1 MNKTFKVV
9 FNRAR
14 GVLMVANEITSSV
27 QKKGTKTVVAA
38 AVASAMS
45 CGVAVAEEF
54 HYEQTTGNSGR
65 FVTTTEESAKTFAK
79 DDVLLMDIAG
89 TNTRAYGLLA
99 SGKDHKY
106 TNEGVIKVNIN
117 ATENKTPYWQVK
129 GMMAERGGT
138 VVNAGTIEV
147 TDAYGMT
154 VGSLQAGETNT
165 IINDGTIN
173 VNGGAAMEAA
183 PTGTF
188 SSEKTAQ
195 AVATNNGTINVTSG
209 IGVVVSGDNGVITNN
224 GTIDASAGD
233 YAVLVH
239 REKDHTTSGNAITFT
254 EKSVTKGAIVVTGYT
269 VKEDGKDKTYKVENT
284 TLEFKDGAIHEG
296 RIVISKASGTKLSGY
311 LNISNQKGTTG
322 AALFFGDAEGSIDLK
337 NSQFTNNIAAGVD
350 EYGGAIYTYG
360 IPFKQT
366 GGQYVGNCVQ
376 STGADKSEATTGIY
390 EPYAGRQGAAGG
402 AIMMKGNGNSVLT
415 DVLFENNSVVSKK
428 TETTAGGYA
437 YGGAV
442 MVDYSTGTATGVK
455 NPTDVEFHLT
465 KDMTYSGNTV
475 HSDSTQTAFDTYGYH
490 VDYAQAGGFLFLDR
504 GSSAK
509 FNIDADATL
518 TIGSQVTSDDT
529 DSIASSIPNTN
540 LNQDPSKL
548 TNEGKHA
555 NLIKE
560 GEGQLVINSSLNKYY
575 GNVAVNEGRMEVN
588 SKWDVKNAVNI
599 ATGATLALADFNLID
614 ADKTNNQ
621 DVKGDKLGGKLTVS
635 GTLETSSDQVFTQDL
650 GADGLAETAGALVY
664 SDDKLKFESGSTLAL
679 SDALYN
685 LKYAESAGDVVSGSG
700 SRVVM
705 LGDLVNKGEVDNS
718 QTLEELKDVG
728 PNVELNKVT
737 VVAENKN
744 IQIGG
749 NAPTTGNDTSYR
761 AESLSV
767 GSVDLG
773 TAEIVTIDGG
783 KILSLAGNGGEVIA
797 STSVNDVTVEV
808 KSDSTLAL
816 GGAASNGGTV
826 SATVNVNEGAEVVV
840 TGSEDFTI
848 ETVTGKGTVLVGTNE
863 TAGKLVIKSLEGM
876 TGTLFVD
883 PAWKDNAALD
893 VVGNASHL
901 EISDVGTAGLTASVV
916 AGQNS
921 LVSFGATADTAAQA
935 FESIASAQG
944 LSWGR
949 DNITAAV
956 YVDGTLALDETTGG
970 ILVKGSLT
978 AAEPVTAGTV
988 TVVENGM
995 LIVNQA
1001 NAGDAV
1007 IRGAVDLDQGSYLG
1021 VINASEGQFNLA
1033 TGDVVADG
1041 ASVVTDNPFIDGAID
1056 GNTVTTTLNEEA
1068 GLGSLASTGIQAM
1081 TRHADFIMAET
1092 IADRTS
1098 IDQELNPG
1106 MNLWANVTG
1115 ERYEST
1121 SMDNGGTFKSDMG
1134 YGAFGAEVPVTDT
1147 VTAGAAIQYG
1157 KGSLR
1162 SGVASIKNDIDNY
1175 GFTAY
1180 ATKSF
1185 GAAKVVGELAYLQSK
1200 NDITSSQAA
1209 MNQEVDAKIYSA
1221 GIRAQYQLT
1230 TDHFQFVPSIG
1241 IRVSQLETD
1250 AMDVGAVKVKEQ
1262 EQTLVQVPIALR
1274 INGFEQSAA
1283 DGWTLAPSFKVAF
1296 VPTFGDEE
1304 ISVLSHDQDVIDTT
1318 PVSADFGLRAKKG
1331 NMMVDANFMV
1341 GGGKDGTS
1349 SVGGKIGMKYVF

>member
-14 GVLMVANEITSSV
+14 GVLMVANEVTSSV
-27 QKKGTKTVVAA
+27 QKKGTRTVVAA
-38 AVASAMS
+38 VGSMLFATVTQAAVIDTAQKFVGETKTIEDSVVTVENVAGNNGTALFISENANVTISNTQFKNNTHGQNAGGAIWVYGTYGQLKTDATQTYEETKLNLTNVDFIGNSSEWGGAVYIYPDSVTHMKGGSFVGNKAISSTEEAFGGALMFKGGKATFEDVVFTDNVAESDTKAAMGGAILLDITRNNDGKNQFERLTEVTFKVTRDLLYSGNNVISGNQDPSDTYGYWGYTSGGFIFLDRRSKAIFDIADGATLTLGKSDATGHMDSIASAIPQVSDSPKSTMIKQ
-45 CGVAVAEEF
+45 GKG
-54 HYEQTTGNSGR
+54 TLLINSSMDYFFSDL
-65 FVTTTEESAKTFAK
+65 FV
-79 DDVLLMDIAG
+79 
-89 TNTRAYGLLA
+89 
-99 SGKDHKY
+99 
-106 TNEGVIKVNIN
+106 NEGTMQLTKDQTSKATIVVDGGSLVYDKKLTLQDMVINPEDEK
-117 ATENKTPYWQVK
+117 KKY
-129 GMMAERGGT
+129 
-138 VVNAGTIEV
+138 
-147 TDAYGMT
+147 YL
-154 VGSLQAGETNT
+154 VGSLDVKSGQAKINELTLETSTESPNKAQVQVSGGELVVDSLVLKTGDVTISAGSLAVENITRNGGQLTLKNSGVIHANSGVIFNNFGAENT
-165 IINDGTIN
+165 SLNEKVLSTGDLLGGTIN
-173 VNGGAAMEAA
+173 LKDFTGEYKLTDLDALNNLTGGSKVTFTNGILNDSDATLDKVIDAGAN
-183 PTGTF
+183 
-188 SSEKTAQ
+188 TAG
-195 AVATNNGTINVTSG
+195 AEVKADKVTNNGTITIAKGNDATVGS
-209 IGVVVSGDNGVITNN
+209 VVVDSETPAKELAISEGKFTLAGDLTGNSKELISGDVTNDFAIKV
-224 GTIDASAGD
+224 GG
-233 YAVLVH
+233 
-239 REKDHTTSGNAITFT
+239 SGNNAELALGFDAN
-254 EKSVTKGAIVVTGYT
+254 SKGQISHTVNIKENSKLTVEAGQFVVNSI
-269 VKEDGKDKTYKVENT
+269 K
-284 TLEFKDGAIHEG
+284 
-296 RIVISKASGTKLSGY
+296 
-311 LNISNQKGTTG
+311 
-322 AALFFGDAEGSIDLK
+322 AEGTVSV
-337 NSQFTNNIAAGVD
+337 NNA
-350 EYGGAIYTYG
+350 
-360 IPFKQT
+360 
-366 GGQYVGNCVQ
+366 
-376 STGADKSEATTGIY
+376 
-390 EPYAGRQGAAGG
+390 
-402 AIMMKGNGNSVLT
+402 SVLT
-415 DVLFENNSVVSKK
+415 
-428 TETTAGGYA
+428 
-437 YGGAV
+437 
-442 MVDYSTGTATGVK
+442 VD
-455 NPTDVEFHLT
+455 
-465 KDMTYSGNTV
+465 
-475 HSDSTQTAFDTYGYH
+475 
-490 VDYAQAGGFLFLDR
+490 
-504 GSSAK
+504 
-509 FNIDADATL
+509 
-518 TIGSQVTSDDT
+518 
-529 DSIASSIPNTN
+529 
-540 LNQDPSKL
+540 
-548 TNEGKHA
+548 
-555 NLIKE
+555 
-560 GEGQLVINSSLNKYY
+560 
-575 GNVAVNEGRMEVN
+575 
-588 SKWDVKNAVNI
+588 
-599 ATGATLALADFNLID
+599 
-614 ADKTNNQ
+614 
-621 DVKGDKLGGKLTVS
+621 
-635 GTLETSSDQVFTQDL
+635 
-650 GADGLAETAGALVY
+650 
-664 SDDKLKFESGSTLAL
+664 
-679 SDALYN
+679 
-685 LKYAESAGDVVSGSG
+685 
-700 SRVVM
+700 
-705 LGDLVNKGEVDNS
+705 
-718 QTLEELKDVG
+718 EL
-728 PNVELNKVT
+728 
-737 VVAENKN
+737 
-744 IQIGG
+744 
-749 NAPTTGNDTSYR
+749 TGN
-761 AESLSV
+761 
-767 GSVDLG
+767 
-773 TAEIVTIDGG
+773 
-783 KILSLAGNGGEVIA
+783 
-797 STSVNDVTVEV
+797 
-808 KSDSTLAL
+808 
-816 GGAASNGGTV
+816 
-826 SATVNVNEGAEVVV
+826 
-840 TGSEDFTI
+840 
-848 ETVTGKGTVLVGTNE
+848 GTVLVGNE
-863 TAGKLVIKSLEGM
+863 ATAGKLVVKSLHGM

-883 PAWKDNAALD
+883 PAWQGDAALD

-956 YVDGTLALDETTGG
+956 YVDSTLDLGTGG
-970 ILVKGSLT
+970 VLVHGGLT
-978 AAEPVTAGTV
+978 TPPTNIDKKLTV
-988 TVVENGM
+988 NENGM

-1007 IRGAVDLDQGSYLG
+1007 IVGDVDLDQGSYLG

-1033 TGDVVADG
+1033 TGEVVADG
-1041 ASVVTDNPFIDGAID
+1041 ASVVTDNPFIDGAIN

>member
-38 AVASAMS
+38 VGSMLFATVTQAAVIDTAQKFVGETKTIEDSVVTVEN
-45 CGVAVAEEF
+45 VAGNGGTALFISENANVTISNTQFKNNTHGQNAGGAIWVYGTYGQLKTDATQTYEETRLNLTNVDF
-54 HYEQTTGNSGR
+54 IGNS
-65 FVTTTEESAKTFAK
+65 A
-79 DDVLLMDIAG
+79 
-89 TNTRAYGLLA
+89 
-99 SGKDHKY
+99 
-106 TNEGVIKVNIN
+106 
-117 ATENKTPYWQVK
+117 
-129 GMMAERGGT
+129 
-138 VVNAGTIEV
+138 
-147 TDAYGMT
+147 
-154 VGSLQAGETNT
+154 
-165 IINDGTIN
+165 
-173 VNGGAAMEAA
+173 VNGGAMYIY
-183 PTGTF
+183 P
-188 SSEKTAQ
+188 
-195 AVATNNGTINVTSG
+195 
-209 IGVVVSGDNGVITNN
+209 D
-224 GTIDASAGD
+224 
-233 YAVLVH
+233 
-239 REKDHTTSGNAITFT
+239 
-254 EKSVTKGAIVVTGYT
+254 SVTYMKGGSFVGN
-269 VKEDGKDKTYKVENT
+269 K
-284 TLEFKDGAIHEG
+284 
-296 RIVISKASGTKLSGY
+296 VIS
-311 LNISNQKGTTG
+311 LNDT
-322 AALFFGDAEGSIDLK
+322 
-337 NSQFTNNIAAGVD
+337 
-350 EYGGAIYTYG
+350 YGGALM
-360 IPFKQT
+360 FK
-366 GGQYVGNCVQ
+366 GGTATFEDVVFTDNVAESENG
-376 STGADKSEATTGIY
+376 GAM
-390 EPYAGRQGAAGG
+390 GG
-402 AIMMKGNGNSVLT
+402 AILLDVTRNDDGQNKFERLT
-415 DVLFENNSVVSKK
+415 EVTFKV
-428 TETTAGGYA
+428 
-437 YGGAV
+437 
-442 MVDYSTGTATGVK
+442 
-455 NPTDVEFHLT
+455 T
-465 KDMTYSGNTV
+465 KDLLYSGNNV
-475 HSDSTQTAFDTYGYH
+475 ISGNPDPSDTYGYWG
-490 VDYAQAGGFLFLDR
+490 YTSGGFIFLDR
-504 GSSAK
+504 SSKAI
-509 FNIDADATL
+509 FDIQEGATL
-518 TIGSQVTSDDT
+518 TLGKEDAQGHM
-529 DSIASSIPNTN
+529 DSIASAIPQVSESPKSTMI
-540 LNQDPSKL
+540 KK
-548 TNEGKHA
+548 GKGT
-555 NLIKE
+555 L
-560 GEGQLVINSSLNKYY
+560 LINSSMDYFFSNLF
-575 GNVAVNEGRMEVN
+575 VNEGTMQLTKDQT
-588 SKWDVKNAVNI
+588 SKATIVVDGGSLVYDKKLTLQDMVINPEDEKKKYYLVGSLDVK
-599 ATGATLALADFNLID
+599 
-614 ADKTNNQ
+614 
-621 DVKGDKLGGKLTVS
+621 S
-635 GTLETSSDQVFTQDL
+635 GQAKINELTLETSTESPNKAQVQVSGGELVVDSLVLKTGDVTISAGSLAVENITRNGGQLTLKNSGVIHANSGVIFNNFGAENTSLNEKVLSTDDLLGGTINLKDFTGEYTLEDL
-650 GADGLAETAGALVY
+650 GKLDALAGENTKVTFTNGILKDSNATLDKVTDVGANTAGAEVKADVDNTGTVAVTNGNNATIGSVVVKEGSNVADY
-664 SDDKLKFESGSTLAL
+664 FNVQEGKLTLA
-679 SDALYN
+679 
-685 LKYAESAGDVVSGSG
+685 
-700 SRVVM
+700 
-705 LGDLVNKGEVDNS
+705 GDLTGNS
-718 QTLEELKDVG
+718 KELITGNVSEELTI
-728 PNVELNKVT
+728 N
-737 VVAENKN
+737 
-744 IQIGG
+744 IGG
-749 NAPTTGNDTSYR
+749 GSKE
-761 AESLSV
+761 AE
-767 GSVDLG
+767 
-773 TAEIVTIDGG
+773 
-783 KILSLAGNGGEVIA
+783 
-797 STSVNDVTVEV
+797 
-808 KSDSTLAL
+808 LAL
-816 GGAASNGGTV
+816 GFDANSKGQISHTVNIEENSKLTVEAGQFTVNSIATEGTV
-826 SATVNVNEGAEVVV
+826 SVNNASVLTVGEL
-840 TGSEDFTI
+840 TGN
-848 ETVTGKGTVLVGTNE
+848 GTVLVGNE
-863 TAGKLVIKSLEGM
+863 ATAGKLVVKSLQGM

-883 PAWKDNAALD
+883 PAWQGDAALD

-978 AAEPVTAGTV
+978 AAEPATAGTV

-1007 IRGAVDLDQGSYLG
+1007 IVGDVDLDLGSYLG
-1021 VINASEGQFNLA
+1021 VVNASEGQFNLA
-1033 TGDVVADG
+1033 TGEVVADG

-1068 GLGSLASTGIQAM
+1068 GLGSLASAGIQAM

-1262 EQTLVQVPIALR
+1262 EQTLIQVPIALR

-1304 ISVLSHDQDVIDTT
+1304 ISVLNHNQDVIDTT

>member
-27 QKKGTKTVVAA
+27 QKKGTKTVVAV
-38 AVASAMS
+38 AVASAMT
-45 CGVAVAEEF
+45 CGVAVAQDF
-54 HYEQTTGNSGR
+54 TYKPTTDGNSGYL
-65 FVTTTEESAKTFAK
+65 VTTAEESAKTFAK
-79 DDVLLMDIAG
+79 DDVLLMDITGA
-89 TNTRAYGLLA
+89 NTRAYGLLA

-138 VVNAGTIEV
+138 AVNAGTIEV

-183 PTGTF
+183 PTGTS
-188 SSEKTAQ
+188 SSEKTAK

-233 YAVLVH
+233 YAVFVH
-239 REKDHTTSGNAITFT
+239 REKGHTASGNTITFG
-254 EKSVTKGAIVVTGYT
+254 KDSITKGDIRVQGLS
-269 VKEDGKDKTYKVENT
+269 KTESTDNT
-284 TLEFKDGAIHEG
+284 TLKFEQGAKFDGTIDVATG
-296 RIVISKASGTKLSGY
+296 KAGYLTTNTKLEGY
-311 LNISNQKGTTG
+311 LNIANQTGKVNGGTV
-322 AALFFGDAEGSIDLK
+322 FFGDATGSMTLTD
-337 NSQFTNNIAAGVD
+337 SEFTNNSV
-350 EYGGAIYTYG
+350 
-360 IPFKQT
+360 
-366 GGQYVGNCVQ
+366 
-376 STGADKSEATTGIY
+376 KSNSAEA
-390 EPYAGRQGAAGG
+390 GAAGG
-402 AIMMKGNGNSVLT
+402 AIYNYGTISMKGGAFIGNQAISNGLDYVKNKDYVWDGASGGAIMLKGSNPA
-415 DVLFENNSVVSKK
+415 LFENVLFQNNSVIATK
-428 TETTAGGYA
+428 TEETSGGYA
-437 YGGAV
+437 YGGAIHA
-442 MVDYSTGTATGVK
+442 DFSTGNATGEVSES
-455 NPTDVEFHLT
+455 NVEFHIT
-465 KDMTYSGNTV
+465 KDMTYFGNTV
-475 HSDSTQTAFDTYGYH
+475 NSNSTSQKFETYNYH
-490 VDYAQAGGFLFLDR
+490 VNHSQAGGFLFLDR
-504 GSSAK
+504 GSRAE
-509 FNIDADATL
+509 FNIDADAVL
-518 TIGSQVTSDDT
+518 TIGREMTSDDT
-529 DSIASSIPNTN
+529 DSIASSIPNKGTTTN
-540 LNQDPSKL
+540 G
-548 TNEGKHA
+548 GKHA
-555 NLIKE
+555 NITKTGTGL
-560 GEGQLVINSSLNKYY
+560 LVINSSLNKYY
-575 GNVAVNEGRMEVN
+575 GTVEAEAGRMEVN
-588 SKWDVKNAVNI
+588 SQWNVKNAVNI
-599 ATGATLALADFNLID
+599 ATGATLALSSFNLMD
-614 ADKTNNQ
+614 ADKTNNA
-621 DVKGDKLGGKLTVS
+621 DKDGNKLGGKLTVS
-635 GTLETSSDQVFTQDL
+635 GTLETSSGQIFTKAL
-650 GADGLAETAGALVY
+650 DGDATVVDVEGLKY
-664 SDDKLKFESGSTLAL
+664 SDKLTFKDGKLAL
-679 SDALYN
+679 TDSKYN
-685 LKYAESAGDVVSGSG
+685 LAYANSAASKLSGG
-700 SRVVM
+700 TVVM
-705 LGDLVNKGEVDNS
+705 LGELIDTDNRATLDELAPVDS
-718 QTLEELKDVG
+718 
-728 PNVELNKVT
+728 NVILDKVT
-737 VVAENKN
+737 VDAVNKN
-744 IQIGG
+744 VQIGG
-749 NAPTTGNDTSYR
+749 TAPVGDSYR
-761 AESLSV
+761 EESLGVS
-767 GSVDLG
+767 GIDLG
-773 TAEIVTIDGG
+773 TADTVTVTADKTLTLTGNAGSFVSSEATSVTVNATDGG
-783 KILSLAGNGGEVIA
+783 
-797 STSVNDVTVEV
+797 
-808 KSDSTLAL
+808 TLAL
-816 GGAASNGGTV
+816 GGEGSQGGELN
-826 SATVNVNEGAEVVV
+826 ATVNVDETSKVVV
-840 TGSEDFTI
+840 TGAENI
-848 ETVTGKGTVLVGTNE
+848 AIANVTGNGTVLVGNNE
-863 TAGKLVIKSLEGM
+863 TAGNLTINSLKDM
-876 TGTLFVD
+876 TGLIVFD
-883 PAWKDNAALD
+883 PDWTEGTNTVHAATKGELYRLNID
-893 VVGNASHL
+893 AL
-901 EISDVGTAGLTASVV
+901 TTKISV
-916 AGQNS
+916 ARNS
-921 LVSFGATADTAAQA
+921 IVATDATSDEAISA
-935 FESIASAQG
+935 FEAIALAQG
-944 LSWGR
+944 LSWK
-949 DNITAAV
+949 DDVTAAL
-956 YVDGTLALDETTGG
+956 YAGSQIKLDATGG
-970 ILVKGSLT
+970 ILVDGSQTNATIT
-978 AAEPVTAGTV
+978 ANPSLVIGGAV
-988 TVVENGM
+988 TVARNGM
-995 LIVNQA
+995 FIVNQS
-1001 NAGDAV
+1001 NAAEAV
-1007 IRGAVDLDQGSYLG
+1007 VDGNVTLNDGSYLG
-1021 VINASEGQFNLA
+1021 VVNASEGQFTLA
-1033 TGDVVADG
+1033 TGDVMDGG